1 MNVCYVG
8 EVLSLSFLS
17 FFFYRVV
24 TKDRFT
30 LHGTIT
36 STLGVQGNST
46 NVQLAT
52 HTRTEVDKKK
62 KNSLSLWDY
71 IGSIS

>member
-1 MNVCYVG
+1 MNVCFVG

-17 FFFYRVV
+17 FFYRVV

-52 HTRTEVDKKK
+52 HTRTQEDKKK
-62 KNSLSLWDY
+62 KTLSLFGT
-71 IGSIS
+71 I